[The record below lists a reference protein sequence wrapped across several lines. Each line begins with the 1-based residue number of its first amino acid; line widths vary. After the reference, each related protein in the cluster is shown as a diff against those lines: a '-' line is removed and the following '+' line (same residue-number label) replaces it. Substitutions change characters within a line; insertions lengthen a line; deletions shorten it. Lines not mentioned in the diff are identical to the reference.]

1 MVLNLLLLSLDYPPN
16 DGGISHMAGDITREL
31 TSKGCLIR
39 VVTFSADDKTGSA
52 RPEADYLEISK
63 HKGLRDLQ
71 LMYAVN
77 QVGRDTRILA
87 TSWNPEATL
96 AMLAGARRVS
106 ILVHGNELIENNGQP
121 LRNWLRRLVLE
132 RAHQLICSSKFTEK
146 LVHKIAPKARTTVLN
161 PGINIERFKVSYEKT
176 EIRQQLGLPLEKKII
191 LTVSRLV
198 ESKGHETVL
207 RAISSL
213 NAEQRSKLL
222 YVIIG
227 QGYMLEKLIALT
239 EQLKIIDQV
248 KFVGFKNN
256 EDLPPW
262 YQASD
267 LFVHTSI
274 GMEGFGI
281 SFIEAQAAGLA
292 VIGTRCGGIPDA
304 VREGEGGW
312 LIDERDTLA
321 LANHLKKLLV
331 EPEVIEEQG
340 RLGLARMKREFSLD
354 NYTRRLLEL
363 I

>member
-16 DGGISHMAGDITREL
+16 DGGISHMAGDITRAL
-31 TSKGCLIR
+31 TSKGCLTR
-39 VVTFSADDKTGSA
+39 VVTFSANDNTGST
-52 RPEADYLEISK
+52 RPNADYWEISR

-77 QVGRDTRILA
+77 QAGRDTRVLA
-87 TSWNPEATL
+87 IKWNPEATL

-106 ILVHGNELIENNGQP
+106 ILVHGTELMENNGQP
-121 LRNWLRRLVLE
+121 LRTWLRRLVLE
-132 RAHQLICSSKFTEK
+132 RAHQIICNSKFNEK
-146 LVHKIAPKARTTVLN
+146 RVHKIAPKAQTTVLN
-161 PGINIERFKVSYEKT
+161 PGINLERFKASYEKT
-176 EIRQQLGLPLEKKII
+176 EIRQKLGLPLGKKIL

-198 ESKGHETVL
+198 ENKGHETVL

-213 NAEQRSKLL
+213 NTQQRSKLL
-222 YVIIG
+222 YVVIG
-227 QGYMLEKLIALT
+227 KGYMLEQLKVLT
-239 EQLKIIDQV
+239 KQLKIIDQV
-248 KFVGFKNN
+248 KFVGFKDD
-256 EDLPPW
+256 DLPFW

-267 LFVHTSI
+267 LFVLTSTGI
-274 GMEGFGI
+274 EGFGI
-281 SFIEAQAAGLA
+281 AFIEAQAAGLA

-312 LIDERDTLA
+312 LIDEKDTLA
-321 LANHLKKLLV
+321 LASHLKKLLA

-354 NYTRRLLEL
+354 NYTKRLLKL

>member
-1 MVLNLLLLSLDYPPN
+1 MALNLLLLSLDYPPN
-16 DGGISHMAGDITREL
+16 DGGISRMAGDITRAL

-39 VVTFSADDKTGSA
+39 VVTFSADDNTGST
-52 RPEADYLEISK
+52 RPKADYWEISK
-63 HKGLRDLQ
+63 HKGLRELQ
-71 LMYAVN
+71 LMYAIN
-77 QVGRDTRILA
+77 QAGRDTRILA
-87 TSWNPEATL
+87 TSWNPEATM

-106 ILVHGNELIENNGQP
+106 ILVHGDEIMEYNGKP
-121 LRNWLRRLVLE
+121 FRTWLRRLVLE
-132 RAHQLICSSKFTEK
+132 RAHQVICNSKFNEK

-176 EIRQQLGLPLEKKII
+176 EIRQQLRLPLGKKIL

-198 ESKGHETVL
+198 KNKGHETVL
-207 RAISSL
+207 RAISLL
-213 NAEQRSKLL
+213 NAQQRSKLL

-227 QGYMLEKLIALT
+227 KGYMLEQLIALT
-239 EQLKIIDQV
+239 EQLKIVDQV
-248 KFVGFKNN
+248 KYVGFKDD
-256 EDLPPW
+256 DLPLW

-267 LFVHTSI
+267 LFVLTSTGI
-274 GMEGFGI
+274 EGFGI
-281 SFIEAQAAGLA
+281 AFTEAQAAGLA
-292 VIGTRCGGIPDA
+292 AIGTRCGGIPDA

>member
-1 MVLNLLLLSLDYPPN
+1 MALNLLLLSLDYPPN
-16 DGGISHMAGDITREL
+16 DGGISEMAGDITRTL
-31 TSKGCLIR
+31 TSKGCLTR
-39 VVTFSADDKTGSA
+39 VVTFSANDNTGSA
-52 RPEADYLEISK
+52 RPKADYLEISK

-87 TSWNPEATL
+87 TKWNPEATL

-106 ILVHGNELIENNGQP
+106 ILVHGMELIENNGQP

-132 RAHQLICSSKFTEK
+132 RAHQVICNSKFCEK
-146 LVHKIAPKARTTVLN
+146 LVRKIAPKAQTTVLN
-161 PGINIERFKVSYEKT
+161 PSINIERFKASYEKT
-176 EIRQQLGLPLEKKII
+176 EIRKKLGLPLGKKIL

-198 ESKGHETVL
+198 ENKGHETVL

-213 NAEQRSKLL
+213 NTQQRSKLL
-222 YVIIG
+222 YVVIG
-227 QGYMLEKLIALT
+227 KGYMLEQLKVLT
-239 EQLKIIDQV
+239 KQLKIIDQV
-248 KFVGFKNN
+248 KFVGFKDD
-256 EDLPPW
+256 DLPFW

-267 LFVHTSI
+267 LFVLTSTGI
-274 GMEGFGI
+274 EGFGI
-281 SFIEAQAAGLA
+281 AFIEAQAAGLA

-304 VREGEGGW
+304 VCEGEGGW
-312 LIDERDTLA
+312 LIDEKDTLA
-321 LANHLKKLLV
+321 LASHLKKLLA

-354 NYTRRLLEL
+354 NYTKRLLEL